1 MFNYQKQEQRIG
13 LKKLFLGIINK
24 EKTNANKPFLMKD
37 FSAKLHFNF
46 ATKKP
51 LKVKFSGLD
60 LSTDSGLLL
69 VKQAEENLKI
79 CEGIAN
85 SWSDKREQHKVK
97 HPQFQL
103 VSQRIYQIVAGYE
116 DTNDSN
122 YLRHDPI
129 FKIICDKI
137 PRIGAELLASQPT
150 ISRLENQIT
159 KQEIKAIRRFFV
171 DKFLQNYREAPQ
183 QIILDI
189 DGWDARSSWTSTIE
203 LISWLLWT
211 SNLLSCIN

>member
-1 MFNYQKQEQRIG
+1 MSE
-13 LKKLFLGIINK
+13 KL
-24 EKTNANKPFLMKD
+24 PFYFK
-37 FSAKLHFNF
+37 
-46 ATKKP
+46 TKKP
-51 LKVKFSGLD
+51 LAVNFSEID
-60 LSTDSGLLL
+60 LSSDAGLLL
-69 VKQAEENLKI
+69 VKQAEENLKVGQ
-79 CEGIAN
+79 GISN
-85 SWSDKREQHKVK
+85 CLEDDREQHKVK
-97 HPQFQL
+97 HSLFQL
-103 VSQRIYQIVAGYE
+103 VSQRIYQIAAGYK

-150 ISRLENQIT
+150 ISRLENQIS

-211 SNLLSCIN
+211 SNLLSCLN